1 MAAMALAKSHL
12 MRDRIAQKNTSVRV
26 CAAALAASHATRG
39 GGTLF
44 AIARQRL
51 ATARQSDAT

>member
-1 MAAMALAKSHL
+1 M
-12 MRDRIAQKNTSVRV
+12 RV
-26 CAAALAASHATRG
+26 CAAALAASYATCGR
-39 GGTLF
+39 GTLF

>member
-1 MAAMALAKSHL
+1 M
-12 MRDRIAQKNTSVRV
+12 RV
-26 CAAALAASHATRG
+26 CAAAFAASHATRG

-51 ATARQSDAT
+51 ATAQQSDTTGSMAR